1 MSSLITFFETD
12 FNTQRE
18 QWEKAILAELK
29 ITEIGN
35 KANKILLNG
44 SSWPTLSLESK
55 SEVQLSANE
64 TWKKAST
71 TCGHLELKDIADEIA
86 EDLKGGVRNFF
97 FHAEALDDSKWK
109 EISGALK
116 KYQPLDEIEVFILG
130 AGNFQSQ
137 DFKVITNLISGQ
149 NFHDQGGHS
158 IQELGLLAKNLVTSL
173 DSVSGDVYLGVYVDS
188 HFFHNIAKIRAA
200 KLLAHKILAES
211 EIQKKIKV
219 VALTSY
225 VGWTLFERYSNM
237 LRNETAVASAYIA
250 GADHIQSAGYNT
262 IVELETESTLDREH
276 TERSRRM
283 ARNTSHVLALES
295 MLGIVEDAAYGSF
308 HLENLTQ
315 ALCEDSWK
323 LMQTLLS
330 GADISQEISAVR
342 EKRLEMIKTR
352 KTVLSGTN
360 DYPDV
365 KEHLK
370 LKLKAPKVFR
380 TARVFEELRL
390 KMEDVKTKPQV
401 YVALYGD
408 YGALNGRLNFVKN
421 YFELLGLTVHE
432 PGHSETDLEH
442 LKKDLS
448 SRKEEIIVFCSQ
460 DDQYSALAEAS
471 GLVKTNHKY
480 IAGKFEMNGYKNLF
494 AGQNIYE
501 VLNNLVGAFE
511 GRKS

>member
-1 MSSLITFFETD
+1 MSSLTSFFETD

-29 ITEIGN
+29 IPEIGN
-35 KANKILLNG
+35 KAHKKLLNG
-44 SSWPTLSLESK
+44 ANWPTLSLESK
-55 SEVQLSANE
+55 TEVQLPANE
-64 TWKKAST
+64 VWKKAST
-71 TCGHLELKDIADEIA
+71 TISQSSLKDIATEIA

-97 FHAEALDDSKWK
+97 FHAEALDDAKWK
-109 EISGALK
+109 EVCTAIK
-116 KYQPLDEIEVFILG
+116 KHQPLNEIEVFILG
-130 AGNFQSQ
+130 KEKFESQ
-137 DFKVITNLISGQ
+137 DFKVISNIISGQ
-149 NFHDQGGHS
+149 AFHDQGGHS
-158 IQELGLLAKNLVTSL
+158 IQELALLTKNLIENKTA
-173 DSVSGDVYLGVYVDS
+173 GDLYLGVYVDS

-200 KLLAHKILAES
+200 KLLALKVLEETKSAA
-211 EIQKKIKV
+211 KIKV

-262 IVELETESTLDREH
+262 VIELETEGSTEFEH
-276 TERSRRM
+276 SERSRRM

-295 MLGIVEDAAYGSF
+295 MLGVVEDAAYGSF

-315 ALCEDSWK
+315 ALCEESWN
-323 LMQTLLS
+323 LMQKLIG
-330 GADISQEISAVR
+330 GADISQDISSVR

-365 KEHLK
+365 KEHLS
-370 LKLKAPKVFR
+370 LKLKTPQVFR

-390 KMEDVKTKPQV
+390 KMEEIKSKPVV
-401 YVALYGD
+401 YVALYGE

-432 PGHSETDLEH
+432 PGHSEMDLEH
-442 LKKDLS
+442 FKKDLS
-448 SRKEEIIVFCSQ
+448 NRKEEIIVLCSL
-460 DDQYSALAEAS
+460 DEQYQALIEASALI
-471 GLVKTNHKY
+471 KTNHKY
-480 IAGKFEMNGYKNLF
+480 IAGKFEMNGCKNLF
-494 AGQNIYE
+494 AGQNVYE
-501 VLNNLVGAFE
+501 VLNNLVSAFE

>member
-29 ITEIGN
+29 IPEIGS
-35 KANKILLNG
+35 KAHKKLLNG

-55 SEVQLSANE
+55 TEVQLSSNE
-64 TWKKAST
+64 VWKKAST
-71 TCGHLELKDIADEIA
+71 TISHSDVKNIAMEIA

-97 FHAEALDDSKWK
+97 FHAEALDDAKWK
-109 EISGALK
+109 EISAAIK
-116 KYQPLDEIEVFILG
+116 KHQPLDEIEVFVLG
-130 AGNFQSQ
+130 SSKFQSS
-137 DFKVITNLISGQ
+137 DFKVISNIISGQ
-149 NFHDQGGHS
+149 NFHDQGAHS
-158 IQELGLLAKNLVTSL
+158 IQELALLTKNLIENKEA
-173 DSVSGDVYLGVYVDS
+173 GDVYLGVYVDS

-200 KLLAHKILAES
+200 KLLAHKVLEETKS
-211 EIQKKIKV
+211 NRKIKV

-262 IVELETESTLDREH
+262 ILELETESILDSEH
-276 TERSRRM
+276 TDRSRRM

-295 MLGIVEDAAYGSF
+295 MLGVVEDAAYGSF

-315 ALCEDSWK
+315 ALCEEAWK

-330 GADISQEISAVR
+330 GADISQDISLVR

-360 DYPDV
+360 DFPDV

-370 LKLKAPKVFR
+370 LKLKTPKVFR

-390 KMEDVKTKPQV
+390 KMEEIKTRPAV
-401 YVALYGD
+401 YVALFGE

-432 PGHSETDLEH
+432 PGHSEMDLEH
-442 LKKDLS
+442 FKKDLS
-448 SRKEEIIVFCSQ
+448 ARKEEIIVLCSL
-460 DDQYSALAEAS
+460 DDQYPSLVEAS
-471 GLVKTNHKY
+471 ALVKTNHKY
-480 IAGKFEMNGYKNLF
+480 IAGKFEMAGCKNLF
-494 AGQNIYE
+494 AGQNVYE
-501 VLNNLVGAFE
+501 VLNNLVSSFE

>member
-1 MSSLITFFETD
+1 MSSLTTFFETD

-29 ITEIGN
+29 ITEIGL
-35 KANKILLNG
+35 KAHKKLLNG

-55 SEVQLSANE
+55 REVQLPANVA
-64 TWKKAST
+64 WKKAST
-71 TCGHLELKDIADEIA
+71 TISQSDLKNISIEIA

-97 FHAEALDDSKWK
+97 FHAEALDEAKWK
-109 EISGALK
+109 EISLAIK
-116 KYQPLDEIEVFILG
+116 KHQPLNEIEVFILG
-130 AGNFQSQ
+130 TTNFQSS
-137 DFKVITNLISGQ
+137 DFKVISNIISGET
-149 NFHDQGGHS
+149 FHNQGGHS
-158 IQELGLLAKNLVTSL
+158 IQELALLTKNLIENKTTE
-173 DSVSGDVYLGVYVDS
+173 DIYLGVYVDS

-200 KLLAHKILAES
+200 KLLAHKVLEES
-211 EIQKKIKV
+211 KSTNNLRV

-262 IVELETESTLDREH
+262 ILELETESSVDTEH

-295 MLGIVEDAAYGSF
+295 MLGVVEDAAYGSF

-315 ALCEDSWK
+315 ALCEDAWK
-323 LMQTLLS
+323 LMQTLLT
-330 GADISQEISAVR
+330 GTDISQEISLVR

-365 KEHLK
+365 KEHLD

-390 KMEDVKTKPQV
+390 KMEGFKNKPLV
-401 YVALYGD
+401 YVALFGEYS
-408 YGALNGRLNFVKN
+408 ALNGRLNFVKN

-432 PGHSETDLEH
+432 PGHSEMDLDH
-442 LKKDLS
+442 FKKDLAG
-448 SRKEEIIVFCSQ
+448 RQEEIIVLCSQ
-460 DDQYSALAEAS
+460 DDQYPALMEASALVE
-471 GLVKTNHKY
+471 TNHKY
-480 IAGKFEMNGYKNLF
+480 IAGKFEMKGCKNLF
-494 AGQNIYE
+494 AGQNVYE
-501 VLNNLVGAFE
+501 VLNNLVSAFE

>member
-1 MSSLITFFETD
+1 MSSLTSFFETD

-18 QWEKAILAELK
+18 QWEKAILTELK
-29 ITEIGN
+29 INEIGN
-35 KANKILLNG
+35 KAHKKLLNG
-44 SSWPTLSLESK
+44 TSWPTLSLNSK
-55 SEVQLSANE
+55 TEVQLTANE
-64 TWKKAST
+64 NWKKAST
-71 TCGHLELKDIADEIA
+71 TIASVKMNNIPLEIA

-97 FHAEALDDSKWK
+97 FHAEALDDQKWK
-109 EISGALK
+109 EIVNGLK
-116 KYQPLDEIEVFILG
+116 KHQPLNEIEVFILG
-130 AGNFQSQ
+130 KNNFQSS
-137 DFKVITNLISGQ
+137 DFKVIGNLVSGQ
-149 NFHDQGGHS
+149 EFHDQGGHS
-158 IQELGLLAKNLVTSL
+158 IQELGLLAKNLVNTL
-173 DSVSGDVYLGVYVDS
+173 DSIAGDVYLGVYVDS

-200 KLLAHKILAES
+200 KLMAHKILAERKI
-211 EIQKKIKV
+211 EKTIKV

-225 VGWTLFERYSNM
+225 VGWTIFERYSNM

-262 IVELETESTLDREH
+262 IIELETESAIDSEH

-295 MLGIVEDAAYGSF
+295 MLGVVEDAAFGSF

-323 LMQTLLS
+323 LMQSLLS
-330 GADISQEISAVR
+330 GADISQDVSAVR

-365 KEHLK
+365 KEHLN
-370 LKLKAPKVFR
+370 LKLKSSQLFR

-390 KMEDVKTKPQV
+390 KMEGFKTKPQV

-432 PGHSETDLEH
+432 PGHSEMDLAH
-442 LKKDLS
+442 FKKDLA
-448 SRKEEIIVFCSQ
+448 SRKEEIVVLCSQ
-460 DDQYSALAEAS
+460 DDQYPNLMEASAL
-471 GLVKTNHKY
+471 VKSNHKY
-480 IAGKFEMNGYKNLF
+480 IAGKVEVDGYKNLF
-494 AGQNIYE
+494 AGQNVYE
-501 VLNNLVGAFE
+501 VLKNLVAAVE